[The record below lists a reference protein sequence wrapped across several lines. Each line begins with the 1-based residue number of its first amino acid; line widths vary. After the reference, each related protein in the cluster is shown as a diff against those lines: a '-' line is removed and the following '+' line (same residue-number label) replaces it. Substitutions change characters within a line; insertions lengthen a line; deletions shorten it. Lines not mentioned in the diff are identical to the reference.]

1 MEPSPILAILLSA
14 ELVTMPA
21 VPAPPSV
28 GSRSPLVGPASP
40 VVESM
45 SPLVG
50 PASPVVRSALGVGST
65 PVAAGSSSPTAV
77 PAFQWP
83 LPGEPPVVRRFDPP
97 PQPWLPGHRGVDLAA
112 APGTPVL
119 AAGDGVVT
127 FAGAVAGR
135 PVLTV
140 THAAGLRTTYEP
152 VHSDV
157 EVGTPVLAGVA
168 IGRLQAGHPGCAAA
182 ACLHWG
188 LRRGDTYL
196 DPLALLGRG
205 PMRLLPLEGAP
216 R

>member
-1 MEPSPILAILLSA
+1 MAADRPPGQAAAMELSPILAILLSVG
-14 ELVTMPA
+14 LVTTPA
-21 VPAPPSV
+21 VPAAPAV
-28 GSRSPLVGPASP
+28 GSRSLLVGSP
-40 VVESM
+40 
-45 SPLVG
+45 SPG
-50 PASPVVRSALGVGST
+50 
-65 PVAAGSSSPTAV
+65 AV
-77 PAFQWP
+77 QTFQWP
-83 LPGEPPVVRRFDPP
+83 LPGTPPVVRRFDPP

-112 APGTPVL
+112 DAGVPVV

-157 EVGTPVLAGVA
+157 EVGTPVRAGVPV
-168 IGRLQAGHPGCAAA
+168 GRLRAGHPGCRAP

-188 LRRGDTYL
+188 LRRGDIYL

-205 PMRLLPLEGAP
+205 PVRLLPLDGAS

>member
-14 ELVTMPA
+14 GLTTTPA
-21 VPAPPSV
+21 VPAPPVVGPRSLVV
-28 GSRSPLVGPASP
+28 GSLSPGAP
-40 VVESM
+40 
-45 SPLVG
+45 
-50 PASPVVRSALGVGST
+50 
-65 PVAAGSSSPTAV
+65 PT
-77 PAFQWP
+77 FRWP
-83 LPGEPPVVRRFDPP
+83 LPGESPVVRRFDPP

-112 APGTPVL
+112 DAGAPVL

-157 EVGTPVLAGVA
+157 EVGTPVLAGVP
-168 IGRLQAGHPGCAAA
+168 IGLLRAGHPGCLAP

-205 PMRLLPLEGAP
+205 SVRLLPLDGAP

>member
-1 MEPSPILAILLSA
+1 MEPSPILAILLGA
-14 ELVTMPA
+14 GLVTTPA
-21 VPAPPSV
+21 V
-28 GSRSPLVGPASP
+28 PASP
-40 VVESM
+40 VVGPM
-45 SPLVG
+45 SPLG
-50 PASPVVRSALGVGST
+50 GSTSLGVGFT
-65 PVAAGSSSPTAV
+65 PVTAGLPSPGALPT
-77 PAFQWP
+77 FRWP

-112 APGTPVL
+112 DAGVPVL

-140 THAAGLRTTYEP
+140 THVAGLRTTYEP

-157 EVGTPVLAGVA
+157 EVGTPVLAGVP
-168 IGRLQAGHPGCAAA
+168 IGRLRAGHPGCLAP

-205 PMRLLPLEGAP
+205 SVRLLPLEGASP
-216 R
+216 VVNTSASESVSADL